1 MPSLN
6 PEFAMKLRH
15 LFVLLATFSAA
26 SALAAPTAKPVTYKI
41 GDAEYQGQL
50 VYDDAVKTPR
60 PGLVMVPNWYG
71 INATAIEK
79 AKMIAG
85 SEYVIFLADM
95 YGKEAKIADDAGAQA
110 AVKPLY
116 ADRELM
122 RTRIKAGLAQ
132 LQAQIGKAPID
143 AKKIGAIGF
152 CFGGSAVLDLGRA
165 GADVAAIVTFHGN
178 LSTDKP
184 ELAKNIKAKVLVL
197 NGADDKGVGKQVD
210 GFEKEMTD
218 AGVDWQFVNFSGAVH
233 CFTETEAKSDG
244 CKYDEKVSKRAYVMM
259 HNLLGEAFAGR

>member
-1 MPSLN
+1 
-6 PEFAMKLRH
+6 MKSRH
-15 LFVLLATFSAA
+15 LFVLLATFFAA
-26 SALAAPTAKPVTYKI
+26 SALAAPTAKPVIYKI
-41 GDAEYQGQL
+41 GDSEFQGQL
-50 VYDDAVKTPR
+50 IYDDAVKTPR

-95 YGKEAKIADDAGAQA
+95 YGKDRKVADDAGAQV

-122 RTRIKAGLAQ
+122 RTRVRAGLAQ

-197 NGADDKGVGKQVD
+197 NGADDKNVGKQVD

-233 CFTETEAKSDG
+233 CFTETEANSAG
-244 CKYDEKVSKRAYVMM
+244 CKYDAKVSKRAYVMM
-259 HNLLGEAFAGR
+259 HNLLSEAFAGR

>member
-1 MPSLN
+1 
-6 PEFAMKLRH
+6 MKLRH

-26 SALAAPTAKPVTYKI
+26 SALAAPTAKPVNYKI
-41 GDAEYQGQL
+41 GDTEFQGQL
-50 VYDDAVKTPR
+50 IYDDAIKTSR

-71 INATAIEK
+71 INTTAIEK

-85 SEYVIFLADM
+85 RDYVIFLADM
-95 YGKEAKIADDAGAQA
+95 YGKDAKVTDDASAQA
-110 AVKPLY
+110 VVKPLY

-143 AKKIGAIGF
+143 AKKLGAIGF

-165 GADVAAIVTFHGN
+165 GADIAAIVTFHGQ

-218 AGVDWQFVNFSGAVH
+218 ANVDWQFVNFSGAVH
-233 CFTETEAKSDG
+233 CFTETESNSPG